1 MKILS
6 LHSDYIK
13 FRAIKKA
20 INQPEE
26 IKEIK
31 DFIES
36 RECLVVFI
44 AVEVTD
50 NENSSKNLVKNIE
63 EIIEQVKTKNIVLY
77 PYAHLSSNLAK
88 PDLALKIMKDAEQ
101 LLKKDNYN
109 VVRAPFGWYKEFEI
123 HVKGHP
129 LAELSREIKEEKEGA
144 ESKDVSEALKAEKKA
159 QSYWKVIDEKG
170 KLHDIKLEKD
180 KVVGFKFSENLEK
193 FAHYEMKKVRAAEK
207 EPAHIRYMK
216 KLELVDH
223 EPGSDPG
230 NLRYYPKGRM
240 IKALIEEYVIKEMQ
254 KYGALEVET
263 PIMYD
268 FEHPSLKNYLHRFP
282 ARQYKVETPNKNA
295 FLRFAACFGQFLMAH
310 DAQLS
315 YKDFPIKL
323 FELTRY
329 SFRVEQRGELSGLR
343 RLRAFTMPDCHC
355 FCLDLEQAKKEFL
368 IRFKLAMK
376 MLKEIG
382 VDLSKLELAVRFTK
396 EFYDKNKDLI
406 EEMMKLWKKPAL
418 VEMWDDRFFYF
429 ILKYE
434 FNFVDELNKATAL
447 NTDQID
453 VENAERYDISY
464 IDEKSQKKRPL
475 ILHLSP
481 TGAIERVMF
490 SLLEQAR
497 FEELKNKKPSLPLW
511 LEPIQVRVAP
521 VSSKHLKQAE
531 RIARELEA
539 NNIRVDLDDRNLH
552 VQKKIFESEKEWV
565 PYLIVIGEN
574 EMKSKDLPVRVRQTG
589 KIEKF
594 SVKRFIEKIKS
605 ETNNMPFRPLPVNF
619 YLSKRVRFV

>member
-1 MKILS
+1 
-6 LHSDYIK
+6 
-13 FRAIKKA
+13 
-20 INQPEE
+20 
-26 IKEIK
+26 
-31 DFIES
+31 
-36 RECLVVFI
+36 
-44 AVEVTD
+44 
-50 NENSSKNLVKNIE
+50 
-63 EIIEQVKTKNIVLY
+63 
-77 PYAHLSSNLAK
+77 
-88 PDLALKIMKDAEQ
+88 
-101 LLKKDNYN
+101 
-109 VVRAPFGWYKEFEI
+109 
-123 HVKGHP
+123 
-129 LAELSREIKEEKEGA
+129 
-144 ESKDVSEALKAEKKA
+144 
-159 QSYWKVIDEKG
+159 
-170 KLHDIKLEKD
+170 
-180 KVVGFKFSENLEK
+180 
-193 FAHYEMKKVRAAEK
+193 MKKVRAAEK

-531 RIARELEA
+531 R
-539 NNIRVDLDDRNLH
+539 
-552 VQKKIFESEKEWV
+552 
-565 PYLIVIGEN
+565 
-574 EMKSKDLPVRVRQTG
+574 
-589 KIEKF
+589 
-594 SVKRFIEKIKS
+594 
-605 ETNNMPFRPLPVNF
+605 
-619 YLSKRVRFV
+619 